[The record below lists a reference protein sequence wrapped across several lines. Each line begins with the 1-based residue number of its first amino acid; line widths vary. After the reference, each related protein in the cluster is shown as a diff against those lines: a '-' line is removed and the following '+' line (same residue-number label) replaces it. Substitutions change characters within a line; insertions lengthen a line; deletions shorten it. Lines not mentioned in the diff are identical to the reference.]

1 MNQYYYFVRV
11 LLLLFLLMSFNI
23 KGFTQ
28 ELDTTSNK
36 IGIFRVAAS
45 IPIPIV
51 NLQYEIPLKK
61 TVTLLIK
68 SGLNFTLASSA
79 ALNRDKIR
87 SQVSWISSIE
97 SRYYYSLNRRIRNGK
112 SIKNYSAGY
121 IGIEPYFRSNSIA
134 SINEPKQINNGSYGT
149 FINLGFQN
157 QSEKNIYT
165 AFFIGVAPFAFR
177 LGEMNTTTGKLDRI
191 WLNFSIGYVF

>member
-1 MNQYYYFVRV
+1 MRV
-11 LLLLFLLMSFNI
+11 YILSFLFICLNI
-23 KGFTQ
+23 NGVSQ

-36 IGIFRVAAS
+36 IGIFRVAAN

-112 SIKNYSAGY
+112 SIKNYT
-121 IGIEPYFRSNSIA
+121 P
-134 SINEPKQINNGSYGT
+134 GT
-149 FINLGFQN
+149 MSFADGF
-157 QSEKNIYT
+157 
-165 AFFIGVAPFAFR
+165 
-177 LGEMNTTTGKLDRI
+177 
-191 WLNFSIGYVF
+191 